1 MRYFDLA
8 LNRVRS
14 GEQYVLDQV
23 LTMAIPTMAVHTM
36 AILTMASWR
45 AVCARAGGQRRA
57 AYYLLLTTYYLL
69 LTTYYLLG
77 GQRRARAACATL
89 LAPRHRPRRRPD
101 VRRVLASSSPSHP
114 PPILLPS
121 SSVSFPSPGEFCQF
135 ILLVSRWLPAHYTE
149 KELRHMFHKSDLNG
163 ELRLSTYYYSHYY
176 SRCSLLTTLYLL
188 LSTLYSLL
196 LLQATI
202 SSISTSSCTCSGKPA
217 GSTFRASARR

>member
-1 MRYFDLA
+1 MDSVELEQLA
-8 LNRVRS
+8 LLFSRLDTDHDGVLMF
-14 GEQYVLDQV
+14 GEFLPAH
-23 LTMAIPTMAVHTM
+23 LPP
-36 AILTMASWR
+36 
-45 AVCARAGGQRRA
+45 
-57 AYYLLLTTYYLL
+57 LLL
-69 LTTYYLLG
+69 
-77 GQRRARAACATL
+77 
-89 LAPRHRPRRRPD
+89 P
-101 VRRVLASSSPSHP
+101 SSSHP
-114 PPILLPS
+114 PPILLSS

-163 ELRLSTYYYSHYY
+163 ELRPSTYYYSHYY

>member
-1 MRYFDLA
+1 
-8 LNRVRS
+8 
-14 GEQYVLDQV
+14 
-23 LTMAIPTMAVHTM
+23 MAVHTM

-57 AYYLLLTTYYLL
+57 PYYLLLTTYYLL

-188 LSTLYSLL
+188 LTTLYSLL
-196 LLQATI
+196 
-202 SSISTSSCTCSGKPA
+202 STHYYFCRRRSHRSQRV
-217 GSTFRASARR
+217 RAHAVASRQARRSEPALAGNSINQSASRSVSQSACK